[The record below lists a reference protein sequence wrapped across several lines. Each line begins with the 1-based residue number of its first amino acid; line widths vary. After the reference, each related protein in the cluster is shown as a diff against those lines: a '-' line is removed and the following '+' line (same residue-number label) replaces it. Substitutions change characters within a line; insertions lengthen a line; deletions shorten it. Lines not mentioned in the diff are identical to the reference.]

1 MTKKPTKNTKKPKI
15 TDQDQKDFQQAMDDI
30 DRIPDHGRHTK
41 PTNTFRMKRKNQSNH
56 NFEDRT
62 PINIYY
68 SRDAGSL
75 GPDDRLNYEQPHILK
90 KDIKRL
96 KKGDFSIEARLDLHL
111 YTVEQAIDALH
122 DFIDQ
127 CQAENIRFALV
138 IHGKGHYSADGVPAI
153 KNMLNQWLR
162 NHPNVLAFQSAKPK
176 DGGTGAIYILLKCGG
191 K

>member
-1 MTKKPTKNTKKPKI
+1 MSKKPTKKTKLS
-15 TDQDQKDFQQAMDDI
+15 DQDVHDFQQAMDDI
-30 DRIPDHGRHTK
+30 DRMPDHGRHTK
-41 PTNTFRMKRKNQSNH
+41 PTTKFKMKRKDQAAH
-56 NFEDRT
+56 HFEDK
-62 PINIYY
+62 PAMNIYY
-68 SRDAGSL
+68 SRDADSL

-96 KKGDFSIEARLDLHL
+96 KKGDFTIEARLDLHL

-127 CQAENIRFALV
+127 CQAQDIRYALI
-138 IHGKGHYSADGVPAI
+138 IHGKGHYSATGVPAI

-176 DGGTGAIYILLKCGG
+176 DGGSGAIYVLFKCRG
-191 K
+191 